1 MRETRGQR
9 VRLEMVYRN
18 EGQIARDC
26 DGLAGGDTDDE
37 TADQAW
43 ARRRANPVYR
53 LPVDASRGQTFGDE
67 EIEELYMGTRGNLR
81 HHAAELGMERELGA
95 DQIGQ
100 DGAFTTRVAAH
111 QGGGGFIAA
120 RFDAEDG
127 ELALV

>member
-9 VRLEMVYRN
+9 VRLEMVYGN
-18 EGQIARDC
+18 EGKTARKC

-43 ARRRANPVYR
+43 ACRRANPFYR
-53 LPVDASRGQTFGDE
+53 LPVNASRGQSFGDE
-67 EIEELYMGTRGNLR
+67 EIEELHMGPRSNLR

-100 DGAFTTRVAAH
+100 DGAFT
-111 QGGGGFIAA
+111 
-120 RFDAEDG
+120 
-127 ELALV
+127 